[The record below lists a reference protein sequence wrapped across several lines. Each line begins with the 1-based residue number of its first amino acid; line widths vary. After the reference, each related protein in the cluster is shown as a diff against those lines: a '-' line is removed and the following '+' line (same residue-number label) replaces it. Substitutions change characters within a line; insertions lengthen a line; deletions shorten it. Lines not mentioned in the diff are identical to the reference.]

1 MATNVVR
8 LALDLSKWPSDEPV
22 VVVRQGERGSTTIV
36 ATVTDQGEEADL
48 SGLTGYLMAQLPGGA
63 ALEEDVDEV
72 SGSTITHTV
81 SERATQAPGRAR
93 VAYFALHG
101 ADGSVIT
108 TSGFYLVVLPDNCLD
123 GGAVAKAYVSR
134 IEQLMKQFRKEFDA
148 AEEAREE
155 PFDEKVAAADA
166 ATKRANDAA
175 DAVNDAISGQL
186 EPLFGNF
193 LDGLNITADEVQQ
206 WWDEWEGDA
215 DGE

>member
-81 SERATQAPGRAR
+81 SERATQAPGRAHSTDTR
-93 VAYFALHG
+93 
-101 ADGSVIT
+101 ADSPAC
-108 TSGFYLVVLPDNCLD
+108 S
-123 GGAVAKAYVSR
+123 S
-134 IEQLMKQFRKEFDA
+134 
-148 AEEAREE
+148 
-155 PFDEKVAAADA
+155 
-166 ATKRANDAA
+166 
-175 DAVNDAISGQL
+175 VNDSSRQ
-186 EPLFGNF
+186 
-193 LDGLNITADEVQQ
+193 V
-206 WWDEWEGDA
+206 
-215 DGE
+215 